1 MRGAVAFLVAAGVS
15 GLFWV
20 GFRGRLG
27 EPRRSVWAALFGLAV
42 ADFALGLWIGP
53 LGWALGLG
61 GIVLALSPRRVAV
74 LALLVLALSGALW
87 VAGAR
92 IEIVK
97 VPFKPA
103 FAELGP
109 FGPPLSILWLSGVA
123 WAVGSTSRV
132 GGLTLPFVFLTSTAF
147 LLICLLQPQQAGEA
161 PLLALATM
169 GAVAPPL
176 FSRGERPPCP
186 PGPALALGL
195 QIGAVSVVGAIKN
208 SVFLVLLVPL
218 LLLSVPLFDMAYAVV
233 YRGRDGRG
241 TLAVSRRRVALYEA
255 LRARGLGEPHI
266 RALLLA
272 ATAYA
277 AAVAVVLVAMIRVHF
292 TVKVAVLGA
301 LGGAGLL
308 VFWALSKIL
317 SIPPGR
323 RGRVRVLGIPVD
335 AITMEEAVGRVFEF
349 VKEGRPH
356 MVVTPDASA
365 LVRAQEDEELRRIME
380 EADLVIPDGV
390 GVVFAGRLLDLP
402 LVERVPGV
410 ELAERVCEVA
420 SREGLRI
427 FLLGAEPGVA
437 EEAARRLTERFPG
450 LRVVGTY
457 HGYFSPEEEREVVER
472 IKRARP
478 DILFV
483 AMGVP
488 KQEKWMRRH
497 LAELGVPVC
506 IGVGG
511 TLDVFAGRVKRAP
524 LWVRRIGLEWL
535 YRTLLQP
542 RKRARRLLAIPRLL
556 GMVLTFRRIKAKEDK
571 PSQKGVEK
579 G

>member
-1 MRGAVAFLVAAGVS
+1 
-15 GLFWV
+15 
-20 GFRGRLG
+20 
-27 EPRRSVWAALFGLAV
+27 
-42 ADFALGLWIGP
+42 
-53 LGWALGLG
+53 
-61 GIVLALSPRRVAV
+61 
-74 LALLVLALSGALW
+74 
-87 VAGAR
+87 
-92 IEIVK
+92 
-97 VPFKPA
+97 
-103 FAELGP
+103 
-109 FGPPLSILWLSGVA
+109 
-123 WAVGSTSRV
+123 
-132 GGLTLPFVFLTSTAF
+132 
-147 LLICLLQPQQAGEA
+147 
-161 PLLALATM
+161 
-169 GAVAPPL
+169 
-176 FSRGERPPCP
+176 
-186 PGPALALGL
+186 
-195 QIGAVSVVGAIKN
+195 
-208 SVFLVLLVPL
+208 
-218 LLLSVPLFDMAYAVV
+218 
-233 YRGRDGRG
+233 
-241 TLAVSRRRVALYEA
+241 
-255 LRARGLGEPHI
+255 
-266 RALLLA
+266 
-272 ATAYA
+272 
-277 AAVAVVLVAMIRVHF
+277 MIRVHF